1 MFDLEKA
8 LTSWRRTLVYNRA
21 FTTEDLDEL
30 ERHLRDQVAALIKQ
44 GVPAK
49 DAFRRALQEMGD
61 YGAVEAEYRKVYWGK
76 RRRRH
81 QLLNELTWRGAMLTN
96 YFKIALRNF
105 KKQKGYALI
114 NIAGLAVG
122 LACFMLISLFVQFEL
137 SYDTFHDK
145 ADRIYRIAKE
155 DPGDYYL
162 GTNRFTVTP
171 APLVKALMEEFPEVE
186 YATQIDQT
194 YRLLEYEDKRFYEA
208 GIYATEHFFDVF
220 TFPLLQGDPRTA
232 LVEPNS
238 IILTESLARKYFGEA
253 NPMGQSLTTI
263 QANDKVEMKVVGIAK
278 DVPANS
284 HITFDYLISMASSRG
299 YARYIDHW
307 DNNNYLTYAA
317 LRPDHSLPEFA
328 AKLPALARKY
338 LSQRTYFQ
346 EHPEAIYIYFP
357 QALTD
362 IHLRS
367 HLNFE
372 FGVNGD
378 IKYVYLFS
386 AIGLLILLIACI
398 NYMNLATARSVTR
411 AREVGVRKVMGAH
424 RAQLMRQFMG
434 EAIILSGLA
443 LLVAVTLVQL
453 LLPTFNTLTAR
464 HMVLDM
470 ADTGGLLAI
479 LLFLGLGVGIL
490 AGSYPAFMMSAF
502 HPVRV
507 MKGMLQRRTGK
518 TTLRNVL
525 VVVQFAVTVTLI
537 IGTLVVRQQLHYI
550 QRANTG
556 VDRAHVVS
564 IWIQDEA
571 VRGQYAALKQTLQ
584 NHPHVLGVTASRHD
598 PTHIDSQS
606 GARVWEGA
614 KEGDHLAVYHTSIQ
628 HDFIDL
634 FDIELVEG
642 RDFSEA
648 FAIDEREGMLIN
660 ETMRQQLGW
669 DTAVGKWFNMQG
681 RRLHI
686 LGVVKDFN
694 FLSFHQEM
702 APLALYM
709 DTEWFSRVLVKVRPD
724 EMQETIAFLGKTMTQ
739 FSPDYPFEYHFLDD
753 AYNRMYQTETRLG
766 SLFSYFASLALII
779 ACLGLLGLATF
790 TASQRTKEIGVRK
803 VLGASV
809 GSIVALLS
817 KDFLKLVGLAF
828 IVAVPLAYFAMQR
841 WLDGFA
847 YRIEISWWIFLM
859 AGLTALGVA
868 LLTVSYQAV
877 KAALADPV
885 KSLRHE

>member
-8 LTSWRRTLVYNRA
+8 LASWRHSLVYHRA
-21 FTTEDLDEL
+21 FMTEDLDEL
-30 ERHLRDQVAALIKQ
+30 ERHVRDQVSALVKEGIAEKE
-44 GVPAK
+44 
-49 DAFRRALQEMGD
+49 AFRRALQEMGG
-61 YGAVEAEYRKVYWGK
+61 YGAVETEYRKVFWSK
-76 RRRRH
+76 RRRRR
-81 QLLNELTWRGAMLTN
+81 QLSHELLWRLSMLKN
-96 YFKIALRNF
+96 YFKIAFRNF
-105 KKQKGYALI
+105 KKQKGYAVI
-114 NIAGLAVG
+114 NIVGLAVG
-122 LACFMLISLFVQFEL
+122 LACFILISLFVQFEL

-155 DPGDYYL
+155 DPGNYYL
-162 GTNRFTVTP
+162 GTNRFAVTP

-186 YATQIDQT
+186 HATQIDQT
-194 YRLLEYEDKRFYEA
+194 YRLLEYEDKRFYEE

-284 HITFDYLISMASSRG
+284 HLTFDYLISMSSSRG

-307 DNNNYLTYAA
+307 DSNNYLTYAS
-317 LRPDHSLPEFA
+317 LRPDHSLPDFV

-338 LSQRTYFQ
+338 LSQRPYFQ

-411 AREVGVRKVMGAH
+411 AREVGVRKVIGAH
-424 RAQLMRQFMG
+424 RAQLVRQFMG

-470 ADTGGLLAI
+470 AHTGGLLAT

-507 MKGMLQRRTGK
+507 MKGVLQRRTSK

-537 IGTLVVRQQLHYI
+537 VGTLVVQQQLRYI

-556 VDRAHVVS
+556 IDRAHVVS

-584 NHPHVLGVTASRHD
+584 NHPNVLGVTASRHD
-598 PTHIDSQS
+598 PTRISSQS
-606 GARVWEGA
+606 GTRQWEGA
-614 KEGDHLAVYHTSIQ
+614 EEGQHISVYHTSIH
-628 HDFIDL
+628 HDYIDL

-648 FAIDEREGMLIN
+648 MATDERKGMLIN
-660 ETMRQQLGW
+660 ETMARRLGW
-669 DTAVGKWFNMQG
+669 DTAVGKWLNLN
-681 RRLHI
+681 RHEARVI
-686 LGVVKDFN
+686 GVMKDFN
-694 FLSFHQEM
+694 FQSFHQEI
-702 APLALYM
+702 APLALYL

-724 EMQETIAFLGKTMTQ
+724 EMRETIAFLDKTMAE
-739 FSPDYPFEYHFLDD
+739 FSPAYPFEYHFLDD

-766 SLFSYFASLALII
+766 SLFSYFTSLALAI

-817 KDFLKLVGLAF
+817 KDFLRLVGLAF
-828 IVAVPLAYFAMQR
+828 IVAVPPAYFTMQH

-847 YRIEISWWIFLM
+847 YRIELSWGIFLI

-868 LLTVSYQAV
+868 LSTVSYQSI

-885 KSLRHE
+885 KSLRYE